1 MSYDIR
7 TFNNLHEAIFID
19 IKLLHKDIKTLYKNA
34 LEYSDNIDK
43 LREYI
48 HNIEPILESCI
59 KMLSNINEII
69 LKKSKKSIKKS
80 QELIINYKPIMV
92 GGTITLRDIQAEYIR
107 YNLFIKKFTTF
118 MINSNQDNLRH
129 IIYDEDTPVKS
140 VNILYNYIIN
150 LHGLLT
156 DIKNSLHLL
165 RMKLGTYQ
173 LSLIA
178 PKVIEGVSK
187 RFSTLPIEK
196 QKELINSINKIVNK
210 KGSPAKITRR
220 T

>member
-1 MSYDIR
+1 
-7 TFNNLHEAIFID
+7 
-19 IKLLHKDIKTLYKNA
+19 
-34 LEYSDNIDK
+34 
-43 LREYI
+43 
-48 HNIEPILESCI
+48 
-59 KMLSNINEII
+59 MLSNINEII

-118 MINSNQDNLRH
+118 MINSNQDNLSH